1 MRDESPKR
9 FKRSAT
15 VRSRK
20 KGSDN
25 MRTFFFIF
33 FSLILSLN
41 CSTASNL
48 KVNQG
53 PEPSREL
60 GCSKF
65 KGNNWFRCLENQ
77 HKRWEKIESAG
88 ATVTVISETREG
100 EYIRT
105 KKRICWTENFC
116 REFEEVV
123 YSPTFFQKLKVTLST
138 ILISVCI
145 GFLIGISF

>member
-1 MRDESPKR
+1 
-9 FKRSAT
+9 
-15 VRSRK
+15 
-20 KGSDN
+20 

-105 KKRICWTENFC
+105 KKRICWSEFFC